1 MVALGRLRR
10 TDGQVDIRTWWTW
23 SFLAGGKQDNGKDEE
38 YESLYL
44 CIILTVIFGNAF
56 DLSTTITTL
65 FIYIMMQSY
74 YFFRKNEGKNSLIDR

>member
-1 MVALGRLRR
+1 MGRLISGRGGRGPFLQAASR
-10 TDGQVDIRTWWTW
+10 TTAKTRSMRV
-23 SFLAGGKQDNGKDEE
+23 
-38 YESLYL
+38 LYL

>member
-1 MVALGRLRR
+1 
-10 TDGQVDIRTWWTW
+10 
-23 SFLAGGKQDNGKDEE
+23 
-38 YESLYL
+38 LYL

>member
-10 TDGQVDIRTWWTW
+10 TDGQVDIRAW

-44 CIILTVIFGNAF
+44 CIILTVILGNAF

-74 YFFRKNEGKNSLIDR
+74 YFFGKTKEKTV